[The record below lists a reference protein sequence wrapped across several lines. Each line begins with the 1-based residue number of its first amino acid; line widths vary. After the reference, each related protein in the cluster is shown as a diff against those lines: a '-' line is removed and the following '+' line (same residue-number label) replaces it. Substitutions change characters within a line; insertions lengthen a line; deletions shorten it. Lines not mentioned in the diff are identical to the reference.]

1 MATDNATK
9 MATAAPMCMC
19 SLLRIVYTSQG
30 DHGSGRDFK
39 VAHHPPLRWLDI
51 PRVAAPTQIYS
62 AAYSRWVAGPN
73 LFTR

>member
-1 MATDNATK
+1 MATNNATK

-39 VAHHPPLRWLDI
+39 VAHHQNFKLTHYRGHGGFAFGRLF
-51 PRVAAPTQIYS
+51 VYS
-62 AAYSRWVAGPN
+62 SEEKS
-73 LFTR
+73 